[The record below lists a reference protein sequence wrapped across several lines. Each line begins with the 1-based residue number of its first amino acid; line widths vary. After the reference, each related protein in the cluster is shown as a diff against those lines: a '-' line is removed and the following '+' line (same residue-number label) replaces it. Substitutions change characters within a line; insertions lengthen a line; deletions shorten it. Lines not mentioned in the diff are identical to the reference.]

1 MSGVTTLRIGRLT
14 VHALEG
20 GTQRLDGG
28 AMFGVV
34 PKPLWERRI
43 TPDARN
49 RITMSMRS
57 LLIEHE
63 DGLVLVET
71 ALGNKESAKF
81 RDIYGIENDGANGRT
96 TLEDSLAR
104 LGHAPADIAT
114 VLNTHLHFDHAGGN
128 TFIAAD
134 DPERRV
140 QLSFPNATYVTHR
153 REFEWATHTNE
164 RTQASYF
171 PNNFVPVV
179 EAGKFRFLE
188 GPAGTVVPGV
198 RVMVTPGHVPWHL
211 SVLIESA
218 GEALLFPADVV
229 PTAHHLPL
237 PWIMGYDVE
246 PLRTLESKRALFYR
260 GMAEGWRIVFTHDRA
275 TVGGR
280 LVAGERG
287 TELSEAWLRPT
298 A

>member
-1 MSGVTTLRIGRLT
+1 MSGVTTFRIGRLT

-20 GTQRLDGG
+20 GIQRLDGG

-43 TPDARN
+43 APDARN
-49 RITMSMRS
+49 RITMAMRS

-63 DGLVLVET
+63 DGLVLIET

-81 RDIYGIENDGANGRT
+81 HDIYGIENGGVDGRT
-96 TLEDSLAR
+96 TLEDSLAL
-104 LGHAPADIAT
+104 LGHAPADITT

-128 TFIAAD
+128 TFVAPD
-134 DPERRV
+134 DPQRRA

-171 PNNFVPVV
+171 ADNFVPVV

-211 SVLIESA
+211 SVLVESA
-218 GEALLFPADVV
+218 GESLLFPADVV

-246 PLRTLESKRALFYR
+246 PLRTHESKRALFYS
-260 GMAEGWRIVFTHDRA
+260 GMAEGWRIVFTHDLA

-287 TELSEAWLRPT
+287 TELSETWLRPPE
-298 A
+298 

>member
-1 MSGVTTLRIGRLT
+1 MSGVTTFTIGRLT

-20 GTQRLDGG
+20 GQQRLDGG

-43 TPDARN
+43 APDPRN
-49 RITMSMRS
+49 RITLAMRA
-57 LLIEHE
+57 LLIEHD

-71 ALGNKESAKF
+71 ALGNKEGEKF
-81 RDIYGIENDGANGRT
+81 RDIYGIENSGADGRT
-96 TLEDSLAR
+96 TLEDSLAL
-104 LGHAPADIAT
+104 LGHSPADIRT
-114 VLNTHLHFDHAGGN
+114 VLNTHLHFDHAGGD

-140 QLSFPNATYVTHR
+140 QLAFPNATYVTHR

-164 RTQASYF
+164 RTHASYI
-171 PNNFVPVV
+171 PHNFLPVA

-198 RVMVTPGHVPWHL
+198 RVIVTPGHVPWHL

-237 PWIMGYDVE
+237 AWIMGYDVE
-246 PLRTLESKRALFYR
+246 PLRTMESKRALFYR
-260 GMAEGWRIVFTHDRA
+260 GMAEGWRIVFTHDA
-275 TVGGR
+275 ETVGGR

-287 TELSEAWLRPT
+287 TELAEVVRAPG